1 MFKKYLNKIKH
12 NEGSISLGAVLAIPA
27 ILLVVF
33 LMIDYLHIASDKAN
47 LQRRVD
53 AARSAGCKSTAERVF
68 KESHQPSGKFNFYVK
83 YYTYMYIDKYITS
96 M

>member
-12 NEGSISLGAVLAIPA
+12 NEGSISLGAVLAIPV

-53 AARSAGCKSTAERVF
+53 AARSAGCKSTAEGYLKKAINLV
-68 KESHQPSGKFNFYVK
+68 ENS
-83 YYTYMYIDKYITS
+83 TS

>member
-12 NEGSISLGAVLAIPA
+12 NEGSISLGAVLAIPV

-53 AARSAGCKSTAERVF
+53 AARSTGCKSTAEGYL
-68 KESHQPSGKFNFYVK
+68 KKAINLAKKS
-83 YYTYMYIDKYITS
+83 TS

>member
-12 NEGSISLGAVLAIPA
+12 NEGSILLGAVLAIPA

-47 LQRRVD
+47 LNISPD
-53 AARSAGCKSTAERVF
+53 LY
-68 KESHQPSGKFNFYVK
+68 HYVNE
-83 YYTYMYIDKYITS
+83 MIS
-96 M
+96 LC